1 MILFHEKDCIVQIP
15 FGKRALC
22 TKMATDETADKDRR
36 AYKVPI
42 PGNKSVVVTY
52 GYPLLLGVTQM
63 ADGYNFA
70 VEAEEDSEVYL
81 LLYRKRG
88 REPFYELLLD
98 EKYRTGRIFSVFMK
112 KLNVTN
118 LEYNFKINGE
128 IYLDPC
134 ASRIS
139 GREHFG
145 AAWEEDPHKVR
156 CGFWSGN
163 GYDWGDEKA
172 PETDFGDMILYKVH
186 VRGYT
191 RQAKLPTGLRGTF
204 SGLVQMIPYWQ
215 ELGINTVELMPAYEF
230 MEVVPPKEPDGL
242 VSQKGKKDEVNYWGY
257 GNGLYFAPKSAYCA
271 TRDPHREFCD
281 MIRAFHKA
289 GIGCIMEM
297 YFPAEVNPLMA
308 LRAVQFWKQNYHVDG
323 FHLLGFPNL
332 LLAAEDPFLK
342 RTKLFAENWNEVM
355 DRRPKKGYITPGDG
369 PVSVAEKNLAEYN
382 MQFMEDMRRFLK
394 GDEGMLQAFEFRNR
408 RNPAEYAV
416 VNYMANT
423 NGFTL
428 MDAVSY
434 DRKHNEK
441 NGEENRDGSD
451 YNYSWN
457 CGAEGPTRKK
467 KIVELRKQLIKNAYL
482 LLFLSQ
488 GVPLLMAGDEFG
500 NSQDGNNNA
509 YCQDN
514 AVSWLNWKLLE
525 THMDQ
530 VEFVKRLIA
539 FRKSHK
545 MFHMD
550 REPRIM
556 DYKSC
561 GRPDV
566 SYHGENAWKPEF
578 ENFRR
583 QFGILYW
590 GAYAKKPDGTDDAN
604 FYVLYNMHWEPHMFG
619 LPHLPKGAKWHVI
632 CSTADP
638 DVEDLPSDGTGE
650 VLKNQMMLAVP
661 PRGIMILESVADPD
675 SGKETKKGKSG
686 SKKEKNEKTD
696 LVEKSCE
703 KEEKSTPENGKEL

>member
-1 MILFHEKDCIVQIP
+1 MSGKTGDFRMAEYRNRNRIL
-15 FGKRALC
+15 
-22 TKMATDETADKDRR
+22 
-36 AYKVPI
+36 
-42 PGNKSVVVTY
+42 
-52 GYPLLLGVTQM
+52 YPLGVTQE
-63 ADGYNFA
+63 ADGVRILVQGRA
-70 VEAEEDSEVYL
+70 KEVCL
-81 LLYRKRG
+81 LLYRPGEKTPC
-88 REPFYELLLD
+88 EEISFDP
-98 EKYRTGRIFSVFMK
+98 KYRMGDVWELALDRTDFASF
-112 KLNVTN
+112 
-118 LEYNFKINGE
+118 EYNFMIDGKIVT
-128 IYLDPC
+128 DPN
-134 ASRIS
+134 ARVIT
-139 GREHFG
+139 GREKWADRKRAGKPVRGRVLSEEFD
-145 AAWEEDPHKVR
+145 WEDDV
-156 CGFWSGN
+156 N
-163 GYDWGDEKA
+163 
-172 PETDFGDMILYKVH
+172 PETPYAETILYKLH
-186 VRGYT
+186 VRGFT
-191 RQAKLPTGLRGTF
+191 AHVSSGVSARGTYA
-204 SGLVQMIPYWQ
+204 GVMEKIPYLK
-215 ELGINTVELMPAYEF
+215 ELGITAVELMPVTEF
-230 MEVVPPKEPDGL
+230 DEIMMSSSGSGFHNAKQEPTGYL
-242 VSQKGKKDEVNYWGY
+242 NYWGY
-257 GNGLYFAPKSAYCA
+257 GPSYLYAVKTAYASRETMSAEG
-271 TRDPHREFCD
+271 EFKTLVKEL
-281 MIRAFHKA
+281 HKA
-289 GIGCIMEM
+289 GIECIPEI
-297 YFPAEVNPLMA
+297 YFTGKELPGEILSVLRYWAEE
-308 LRAVQFWKQNYHVDG
+308 YHVDG
-323 FHLLGFPNL
+323 FHLSGFPDL
-332 LLAAEDPFLK
+332 SLAAEDPFLR

-355 DRRPKKGYITPGDG
+355 NRRPKQGYITPGDG
-369 PVSVAEKNLAEYN
+369 VVSVEEKNLAEYN

-394 GDEGMLQAFEFRNR
+394 GDEGMLSAFEFRNR

-416 VNYMANT
+416 INYMANT

-467 KIVELRKQLIKNAYL
+467 KIMGLRKQLLKNAYL

-525 THMDQ
+525 THKDQ

-590 GAYAKKPDGTDDAN
+590 GAYAKRPDGTDDAN
-604 FYVLYNMHWEPHMFG
+604 FYVAYNMHWEPHMFG
-619 LPHLPKGAKWHVI
+619 LPHLPKGARWRVI

-638 DVEDLPSDGTGE
+638 DVEDIPSDGTGE
-650 VLKNQMMLAVP
+650 TLKNQMMLAVP
-661 PRGIMILESVADPD
+661 PRGIMILESFADPD
-675 SGKETKKGKSG
+675 GEKEAKHSKG
-686 SKKEKNEKTD
+686 KKEKMEKT
-696 LVEKSCE
+696 EKAGAAEAKKLSQE
-703 KEEKSTPENGKEL
+703 PERKE

>member
-1 MILFHEKDCIVQIP
+1 MAEYRNSNRIL
-15 FGKRALC
+15 
-22 TKMATDETADKDRR
+22 
-36 AYKVPI
+36 
-42 PGNKSVVVTY
+42 
-52 GYPLLLGVTQM
+52 YPLGVTQ
-63 ADGYNFA
+63 
-70 VEAEEDSEVYL
+70 EEKSAHILVQGHGEEVFL
-81 LLYRKRG
+81 LLYRPGEKKPC
-88 REPFYELLLD
+88 EKIPFDPKHRMGDVWSLELDRADLAS
-98 EKYRTGRIFSVFMK
+98 F
-112 KLNVTN
+112 
-118 LEYNFKINGE
+118 EYNFMIDGKIVA
-128 IYLDPC
+128 DPY
-134 ASRIS
+134 ARILT
-139 GREHFG
+139 GREKWADRKRAGKPVQCRVLSEAFD
-145 AAWEEDPHKVR
+145 WEDDA
-156 CGFWSGN
+156 N
-163 GYDWGDEKA
+163 
-172 PETDFGDMILYKVH
+172 PEIPYADTILYKLH
-186 VRGYT
+186 VRGFT
-191 RQAKLPTGLRGTF
+191 AHASSNVSARGTYA
-204 SGLVQMIPYWQ
+204 GIVEKIPYLKD
-215 ELGINTVELMPAYEF
+215 LGITAVELMPVTEF
-230 MEVVPPKEPDGL
+230 
-242 VSQKGKKDEVNYWGY
+242 DEVMMSSSGNGFHDAKPEPTGYINYWGY
-257 GNGLYFAPKSAYCA
+257 GPSYLYAVKSAYA
-271 TRDPHREFCD
+271 SQGEMSAESEFKTLVKELHR
-281 MIRAFHKA
+281 A
-289 GIGCIMEM
+289 GIECIPEL
-297 YFPAEVNPLMA
+297 YFTGKELPGEIVSV
-308 LRAVQFWKQNYHVDG
+308 LRYWVEEYHVDG

-675 SGKETKKGKSG
+675 AGKETKKGKSG

>member
-1 MILFHEKDCIVQIP
+1 MAEYRNSNRIL
-15 FGKRALC
+15 
-22 TKMATDETADKDRR
+22 
-36 AYKVPI
+36 
-42 PGNKSVVVTY
+42 
-52 GYPLLLGVTQM
+52 YPLGVTQ
-63 ADGYNFA
+63 
-70 VEAEEDSEVYL
+70 EEKSAHILVQGHGEEVFL
-81 LLYRKRG
+81 LLYRPGEKKPC
-88 REPFYELLLD
+88 EKIPFDPKHRMGDVWSLELDRADLAS
-98 EKYRTGRIFSVFMK
+98 F
-112 KLNVTN
+112 
-118 LEYNFKINGE
+118 EYNFMIDGKIVA
-128 IYLDPC
+128 DPY
-134 ASRIS
+134 ARILT
-139 GREHFG
+139 GREKWADRKRAGKPVQCRVLSEAFD
-145 AAWEEDPHKVR
+145 WEDDA
-156 CGFWSGN
+156 N
-163 GYDWGDEKA
+163 
-172 PETDFGDMILYKVH
+172 PEIPYADTILYKLH
-186 VRGYT
+186 VRGFT
-191 RQAKLPTGLRGTF
+191 AHASSNVSARGTYA
-204 SGLVQMIPYWQ
+204 GIVEKIPYLKD
-215 ELGINTVELMPAYEF
+215 LGITAVELMPVTEF
-230 MEVVPPKEPDGL
+230 
-242 VSQKGKKDEVNYWGY
+242 DEVMMSSSGNGFHDAKPEPTGYINYWGY
-257 GNGLYFAPKSAYCA
+257 GPSYLYAVKSAYA
-271 TRDPHREFCD
+271 SHGEMSAESEFKTLVKELHR
-281 MIRAFHKA
+281 A
-289 GIGCIMEM
+289 GIECIPEL
-297 YFPAEVNPLMA
+297 YFTGKELPGEIVSV
-308 LRAVQFWKQNYHVDG
+308 LRYWVEEYHVDG

-408 RNPAEYAV
+408 R
-416 VNYMANT
+416 

-675 SGKETKKGKSG
+675 AGKETKKGKSG

>member
-1 MILFHEKDCIVQIP
+1 MGLTRTDGGIHVSAVAAAKACSLLLFVKEDKNGKEARFREVRNIPFPEEGKTGHVWSMTLNGAFDDLYYAFEADGTRFSDPYGRSFAGRERWGRLSHAKRLLLSPVAEPEFDWQGDRPLHIPYEDCIVY
-15 FGKRALC
+15 RA
-22 TKMATDETADKDRR
+22 
-36 AYKVPI
+36 
-42 PGNKSVVVTY
+42 
-52 GYPLLLGVTQM
+52 
-63 ADGYNFA
+63 
-70 VEAEEDSEVYL
+70 
-81 LLYRKRG
+81 
-88 REPFYELLLD
+88 
-98 EKYRTGRIFSVFMK
+98 
-112 KLNVTN
+112 
-118 LEYNFKINGE
+118 
-128 IYLDPC
+128 
-134 ASRIS
+134 
-139 GREHFG
+139 
-145 AAWEEDPHKVR
+145 
-156 CGFWSGN
+156 
-163 GYDWGDEKA
+163 
-172 PETDFGDMILYKVH
+172 H
-186 VRGYT
+186 VRGLT
-191 RQAKLPTGLRGTF
+191 KHASSGTEHRGTF
-204 SGLVQMIPYWQ
+204 RGVVDKIPYFK
-215 ELGINTVELMPAYEF
+215 ELGITTLELLPAVEFQEVMMPENVEGNPYGTS
-230 MEVVPPKEPDGL
+230 EPTGRL
-242 VSQKGKKDEVNYWGY
+242 NYWGY
-257 GNGLYFAPKSAYCA
+257 AKAGMFAPKASYA
-271 TRDPHREFCD
+271 DPGTNPVTEFKYMVREL
-281 MIRAFHKA
+281 HKA
-289 GIGCIMEM
+289 GLEVVPELYFSGKEVPEFVLETVRFWVME
-297 YFPAEVNPLMA
+297 
-308 LRAVQFWKQNYHVDG
+308 YHVDG
-323 FHLLGFPNL
+323 IHLTGYAPTV
-332 LLAAEDPFLK
+332 LLAKDPYLAD
-342 RTKLFAENWNEVM
+342 TKLWALSWE
-355 DRRPKKGYITPGDG
+355 
-369 PVSVAEKNLAEYN
+369 AEKPAAGEKKHLGEYN
-382 MQFMEDMRRFLK
+382 DGFLIDMRRALK
-394 GDEGMLQAFEFRNR
+394 GDEEQMSSLIYRNR
-408 RNPAEYAV
+408 RNPAETGV
-416 VNYMANT
+416 LNFMAGT
-423 NGFTL
+423 NGFTM
-428 MDAVSY
+428 MDMVSY
-434 DRKHNEK
+434 DQKHNEA
-441 NGEENRDGSD
+441 NGENNRDGSD

-525 THMDQ
+525 THKDQ

-619 LPHLPKGAKWHVI
+619 LPHLPKGTKWHVI

-650 VLKNQMMLAVP
+650 VLNNQMMLAVP

-675 SGKETKKGKSG
+675 AGKETKKGKSG